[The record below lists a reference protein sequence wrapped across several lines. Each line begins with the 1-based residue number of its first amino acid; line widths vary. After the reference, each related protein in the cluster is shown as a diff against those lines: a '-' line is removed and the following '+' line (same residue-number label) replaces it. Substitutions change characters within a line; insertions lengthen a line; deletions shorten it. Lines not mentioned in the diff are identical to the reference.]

1 MLVKVQARLCLGLH
15 TFQGCSVNQIPL
27 RQLRKS
33 HITKSQTHH
42 YFFSF
47 LQHNPTLAKEDI
59 VTYYYMLH
67 IVHIFNVPF
76 FYARLAKLS
85 PGCMQ
90 HVVAQY
96 IAATIIIL
104 FEALFSFT
112 FCFLKGKLCDL
123 V

>member
-33 HITKSQTHH
+33 HITKSL
-42 YFFSF
+42 FLFF

-76 FYARLAKLS
+76 FM
-85 PGCMQ
+85 PGLLNCLQ
-90 HVVAQY
+90 
-96 IAATIIIL
+96 AACSML
-104 FEALFSFT
+104 
-112 FCFLKGKLCDL
+112 
-123 V
+123 